1 MTDFLK
7 TLYAYGVLSHIS
19 FFINGCKVTKKREQ
33 NKKNILF
40 FAEKGIKKETNF
52 LKLFFGNEFPSLDLW
67 SLATEGTQELSVILS
82 TNFLNFIFIL
92 LKEKFFASAERVE
105 KLE

>member
-40 FAEKGIKKETNF
+40 FAEKGIKRE
-52 LKLFFGNEFPSLDLW
+52 
-67 SLATEGTQELSVILS
+67 
-82 TNFLNFIFIL
+82 TNFLNFFLETNFLRSTSGRL
-92 LKEKFFASAERVE
+92 LPKGRKNCP
-105 KLE
+105 